1 MASVAGEFAR
11 QLSIVLETA
20 DTPTNRLTDD
30 IGIWIARFRNVL
42 DDSSKTPDD
51 ITTPSKLPVAA
62 NAWLRDALDKTEG
75 SGDFVAAVRDAAN
88 AGNWY
93 QIYNAHGTES
103 GIVQSPMQDL
113 AAGMFAA
120 QMIGPRGLIKSDQLL
135 AGLFLLRQRLHYPL
149 HQHQATEI
157 YFGASGTVHIQH
169 GIEGEI
175 RQLLTG
181 QFSLTP
187 SNRLHALTAGDMP
200 VLLLYSWLGELGG
213 RNWWWHRDAN
223 GDWHRDAW
231 ERQPDAVWVKTAT
244 ELVSP
249 LEVGAAK
256 MGISNNGGRDWD

>member
-20 DTPTNRLTDD
+20 DTPKNRLTDD

-93 QIYNAHGTES
+93 QIYNAHGIES

-223 GDWHRDAW
+223 GNWYRDAW
-231 ERQPDAVWVKTAT
+231 ERQPDAVWEKTAT
-244 ELVSP
+244 EVVSP
-249 LEVGAAK
+249 SEVGAAK
-256 MGISNNGGRDWD
+256 MEINKNGGRDWD